1 MEEARSDA
9 GVTTAVDQVQELNE
23 AVGSKDFVRFTDGMH
38 PDAVWEHNPGSGSP
52 EEGEY
57 RGRGQI
63 RRLFER
69 IYEGWEYMRPVATD
83 MREVDNGVFEIRGE
97 LHCKHSATE
106 NVIVEHYEQRLEIR
120 DGLMT
125 KGRMVIGTSAYE

>member
-1 MEEARSDA
+1 
-9 GVTTAVDQVQELNE
+9 VTTAVDQVNEMNE
-23 AVGSKDFVRFTDGMH
+23 AVGRKDFARFVDAMH

-57 RGRGQI
+57 HGRERI
-63 RRLFER
+63 RKLFER
-69 IYEGWEYMRPVATD
+69 IYEGWEYMRPVPTD
-83 MREVDNGVFEIRGE
+83 VREVEDGVFEIRGE

-106 NVIVEHYEQRLEIR
+106 NQIVEHYEQCLEIR

-125 KGRMVIGTSAYE
+125 KGRMVIGTAAHE